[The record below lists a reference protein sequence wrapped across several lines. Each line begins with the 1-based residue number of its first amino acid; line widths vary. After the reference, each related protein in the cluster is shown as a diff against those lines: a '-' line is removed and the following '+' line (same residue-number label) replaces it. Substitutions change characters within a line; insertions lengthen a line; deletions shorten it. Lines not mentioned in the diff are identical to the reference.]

1 MKNKSKYLGPTLNL
15 NINKDDAELND
26 FLFAWEQFE
35 SRPNKIVIHNTYSS
49 KLFSEL
55 FNEYV
60 EERNFF
66 TEVIPSD
73 EEFIINDKMF
83 VKINDCVYCSYIII
97 DRRHENSIISE
108 ITFYYKSEDD
118 FKLVQELVEKLNSC
132 IVNFQ
137 EDEYNIINTISLSA
151 SGLELE
157 PIDASD
163 FDIDDFSL
171 YYSKNTAKSINK
183 LVKEIKKSTKGL
195 SILYGDRGTG
205 KTSVINYLASKL
217 DRIVIFIPNNMIEHT
232 INNPEF
238 RKFIKRYTK
247 PIIII
252 DDCEMLFHE
261 YFTKSNTFVNNLLQ
275 ITDGFLS
282 DSIEVNVI
290 AIFNVEN
297 EDEIDHSLLE
307 SNNLIRSIEFDYLSV
322 DESNELADHLGH
334 KKTVKNKSRV
344 LDIIRNN
351 KKPRDQK
358 YFGL

>member
-1 MKNKSKYLGPTLNL
+1 
-15 NINKDDAELND
+15 
-26 FLFAWEQFE
+26 
-35 SRPNKIVIHNTYSS
+35 
-49 KLFSEL
+49 
-55 FNEYV
+55 
-60 EERNFF
+60 
-66 TEVIPSD
+66 
-73 EEFIINDKMF
+73 
-83 VKINDCVYCSYIII
+83 
-97 DRRHENSIISE
+97 
-108 ITFYYKSEDD
+108 
-118 FKLVQELVEKLNSC
+118 
-132 IVNFQ
+132 
-137 EDEYNIINTISLSA
+137 
-151 SGLELE
+151 
-157 PIDASD
+157 
-163 FDIDDFSL
+163 
-171 YYSKNTAKSINK
+171 
-183 LVKEIKKSTKGL
+183 
-195 SILYGDRGTG
+195 
-205 KTSVINYLASKL
+205 
-217 DRIVIFIPNNMIEHT
+217 MIEHT

-351 KKPRDQK
+351 KKPRDQR